1 LIFSLNKPKHK
12 YFFVCSVI
20 TQDSTLILHETNYT
34 NILAKINFYYNE
46 QKRGKSHPMKGK
58 MFAYGY
64 RSERLNKNFGQYHL
78 KKNIPS
84 NTNLYNSWLD
94 NIVCHYESLLKKYY
108 PLLFLKYRQIQS
120 KFHTPGIGDTYA
132 GNLIVAHNFASAPHL
147 DKMDVTY
154 AFGIWYKY
162 GMGTIDNWNF
172 VFPEYDLDIVLHS
185 GIIVL
190 WNSEKAI
197 IQQFVLN
204 LKIVFLLVLQFNLTK
219 FYVLKHII
227 YGKSSNNQ
235 IFFFIFLKI
244 N

>member
-46 QKRGKSHPMKGK
+46 QKRSKSHPMKGK

-64 RSERLNKNFGQYHL
+64 QSEHLNKNFGQYHL

-132 GNLIVAHNFASAPHL
+132 GNLIVAHNFASTPHL

-197 IQQFVLN
+197 HSTICPKSKNCFPIGTAIQLN
-204 LKIVFLLVLQFNLTK
+204 KILCTK
-219 FYVLKHII
+219 AYNIWKE
-227 YGKSSNNQ
+227 Q
-235 IFFFIFLKI
+235 Q
-244 N
+244 